1 MFVSE
6 ISLTTAIVTVLA
18 LLFYFW
24 TGFNVGRMRGKHNI
38 NAPAMTGAPEFERSV
53 RVQMN
58 TLEWLV
64 VFLPLLWMA
73 TMYFSPSM
81 TMAWLSWLPPV
92 FGLIWILG
100 RILYMT
106 GYMQAPEKRSNGFL
120 IAGLAVVGLLIMTI
134 VGIVMQWIA
143 VTAAV

>member
-38 NAPAMTGAPEFERSV
+38 NAPAMTGDPEFERSV

-64 VFLPLLWMA
+64 VFLPFLWMA